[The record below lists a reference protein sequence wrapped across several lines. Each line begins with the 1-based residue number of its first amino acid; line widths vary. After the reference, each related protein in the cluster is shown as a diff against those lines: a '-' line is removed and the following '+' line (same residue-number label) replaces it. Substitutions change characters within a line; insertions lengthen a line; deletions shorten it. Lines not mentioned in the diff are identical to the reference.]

1 MPKRNFKKILAWK
14 EDNLIENKKQN
25 KKEARTRWIQSFYT
39 ERLFNFKFLYN
50 LNLLEGKSQLRCLVF
65 IKKNFHYS
73 NWPVHSSASQLF
85 MTLVVPTNLGDMVQN
100 ENAQWPQPRC
110 SWCRYNFQ
118 HYAITPQGGRRMTG
132 IIVDSCSPV
141 GADPACT
148 FPICPLF
155 WTMDNSRRQVHLH
168 LKILQQIQP
177 RCATESHP
185 FLECE
190 WTLSSPSL
198 SVSGHCGPLL
208 TNGIW
213 QG

>member
-1 MPKRNFKKILAWK
+1 M
-14 EDNLIENKKQN
+14 
-25 KKEARTRWIQSFYT
+25 
-39 ERLFNFKFLYN
+39 
-50 LNLLEGKSQLRCLVF
+50 EGKSQLHCLVF

-155 WTMDNSRRQVHLH
+155 GLWIIAEDKCIFIWRYCSRYSLGVCHWV
-168 LKILQQIQP
+168 
-177 RCATESHP
+177 TP
-185 FLECE
+185 FP
-190 WTLSSPSL
+190 W
-198 SVSGHCGPLL
+198 VWGHCHPLPWVWVD
-208 TNGIW
+208 TVVPF
-213 QG
+213 